1 VSAQIPAETEASQC
15 RSHEKVP
22 SSASASASASTSE
35 RRQNYQPPRIAVS
48 PIPDGGGTDVMM
60 RCDLG
65 QETMDVMPAAADV
78 GVGSAR
84 VGVRDQA
91 WVSSAGPST
100 R

>member
-1 VSAQIPAETEASQC
+1 MSAQIPAETEASQC
-15 RSHEKVP
+15 RSHEEVL
-22 SSASASASASTSE
+22 SSASTSE

-48 PIPDGGGTDVMM
+48 PIPDGGGTDAMM

-78 GVGSAR
+78 GVGSAH
-84 VGVRDQA
+84 VGVRDEA
-91 WVSSAGPST
+91 WASSAGPFT

>member
-1 VSAQIPAETEASQC
+1 MLAQIPVETEASRC
-15 RSHEKVP
+15 RSHEEVL
-22 SSASASASASTSE
+22 SSASTSE

-60 RCDLG
+60 RYDLG
-65 QETMDVMPAAADV
+65 QETMDVMPAGTDV